1 MILKPQPASES
12 LEELVKTQ
20 VVGSQP
26 QSCWFSKSRMGLR
39 ISISNKFLE
48 DADAA
53 DQGLYFE
60 NHFCR

>member
-1 MILKPQPASES
+1 MILKPQTALES
-12 LEELVKTQ
+12 FEGLVKTQ
-20 VVGSQP
+20 VLGLNP
-26 QSCWFSKSRMGLR
+26 SCWFSRSRMGLR
-39 ISISNKFLE
+39 ISISTKFLE